1 MGKIRKIVIAV
12 LAVLTAG
19 ALSVAVYNKIQSAKT
34 AKAINIVDKVVF
46 DTPAAGDEFYLKVAD
61 RDVFKVND
69 NLYMW
74 CYQISEEPL
83 KYMNVPIKTENGMK
97 SINFY
102 AVVADT
108 DPEIPDAYAQF
119 NRDYAQRILDRYL
132 EVKKNG
138 IPEGSSLTPEKVEK
152 NIGIL
157 EGYVSDE
164 RYEKDKSEVTSFMLV
179 ATSEPNYK
187 FTGYIAGW
195 VSVLLAVVLL
205 YAILGI
211 WISAKK
217 LTAGSVALVVLAS
230 ATGAVVFR
238 KEIATM
244 AAIKEYV
251 PGMYICNVTNDY
263 KLDDMLEA
271 NIRDADDMISAC
283 CSKLLAGLPLDVDVA
298 VFGCSSFSCVTPEGT
313 HLFGRNY
320 DYLDGEGVVFY
331 SAPKDGYASIA
342 VCDLQWPN
350 LAGRNT
356 KFAPD
361 SLIGRFI
368 LRGVGPLICVDGMND
383 QGLGISIL
391 TLGYSQ
397 FRNNSE
403 DRPDTLVPV
412 AIRAILDKCANVDE
426 AVAFLSSYDVYSMID
441 DEFHLF
447 LTDKSGKSVIA
458 EWINGVY
465 TVTEINYVTNYAIAT
480 HEYDD
485 ERRFSTL
492 KTKLDGT
499 NGVLTVDEALDLLND
514 VAQKSDTVQTE
525 WSCVYDLDNFVLYIY
540 NDSDRENVY
549 KITPETFN

>member
-1 MGKIRKIVIAV
+1 MGKIRKIVIIALAV
-12 LAVLTAG
+12 LAAG
-19 ALSVAVYNKIQSAKT
+19 ALSVAVYNKVKAAKT
-34 AKAINIVDKVVF
+34 AKATNIVDAVVF
-46 DTPAAGDEFYLKVAD
+46 KTPESGDELYLKVSD
-61 RDVFKVND
+61 SDVFKITD
-69 NLYMW
+69 ELYTW
-74 CYQISEEPL
+74 VYYRSDEADD
-83 KYMNVPIKTENGMK
+83 YMVVPIKTGNGMK
-97 SINFY
+97 SINFH

-108 DPEIPDAYAQF
+108 ESDIPDAYAQY
-119 NRDYAQRILDRYL
+119 NRDYAQGILDKYL
-132 EVKKNG
+132 YVKENG

-152 NIGIL
+152 NIALL
-157 EGYVSDE
+157 EKYVSDE
-164 RYEKDKSEVTSFMLV
+164 VYQQDKTSVTPFMLV
-179 ATSEPNYK
+179 ATSDPNYK
-187 FTGYIAGW
+187 FIGYIAGLAAA
-195 VSVLLAVVLL
+195 VLIVVLL
-205 YAILGI
+205 YAVLGI

-217 LTAGSVALVVLAS
+217 LVAGSVALLILS
-230 ATGAVVFR
+230 GAAGAFVFR

-263 KLDDMLEA
+263 KLDDMLESD
-271 NIRDADDMISAC
+271 IRDADDMISAC
-283 CSKLLAGLPLDVDVA
+283 CHKLLAGFPFDVDIPM
-298 VFGCSSFSCVTPEGT
+298 FGCSSFSCVTPEGT

-320 DYLDGEGVVFY
+320 DYLDAEGIVFY

-350 LAGRNT
+350 LAGQNK

-391 TLGYSQ
+391 TLSYNQ
-397 FRNNSE
+397 YRNSSE

-426 AVAFLSSYDVYSMID
+426 AVAFLSSYDVYSMVD

-458 EWINGVY
+458 EWIDGVY
-465 TVTEINYVTNYAIAT
+465 TVTEINYVTNYAIAS

-485 ERRFSTL
+485 ERRFVTL
-492 KTKLDGT
+492 KTRLDEK
-499 NGVLTVDEALDLLND
+499 NGVLTIDEALDLLKD
-514 VAQKSDTVQTE
+514 AAQKSDTVQTE

-540 NDSDRENVY
+540 NDCDRENVI
-549 KITPETFN
+549 KVTPEIFK

>member
-19 ALSVAVYNKIQSAKT
+19 ALSVAVYNKVKAAKT
-34 AKAINIVDKVVF
+34 AKATNIIDEVVF
-46 DTPAAGDEFYLKVAD
+46 KTPESGDELYLKVSD
-61 RDVFKVND
+61 SDVFKITD
-69 NLYMW
+69 ELYAW
-74 CYQISEEPL
+74 VYYKSDEADD
-83 KYMNVPIKTENGMK
+83 YMVVPIKTGNGMK
-97 SINFY
+97 SINFH

-108 DPEIPDAYAQF
+108 DSDIPDAYAQY
-119 NRDYAQRILDRYL
+119 NRDYAQGILDKYL
-132 EVKKNG
+132 YVKENG
-138 IPEGSSLTPEKVEK
+138 IPDGSSLTPEIVEK
-152 NIGIL
+152 NIALL
-157 EGYVSDE
+157 EKYVSDE
-164 RYEKDKSEVTSFMLV
+164 IYQQDKSSVTSFMLV
-179 ATSEPNYK
+179 ATSDPNYK
-187 FTGYIAGW
+187 FIGYITVLAA
-195 VSVLLAVVLL
+195 VLLAVALL
-205 YAILGI
+205 YAVLGI

-217 LTAGSVALVVLAS
+217 LVAGSAALAVLAS
-230 ATGAVVFR
+230 ATGAFVFR

-251 PGMYICNVTNDY
+251 PGMYICNVTNNY
-263 KLDDMLEA
+263 MLDDMLSA
-271 NIRDADDMISAC
+271 DIRDADDMISAC
-283 CSKLLAGLPLDVDVA
+283 CHKLLAGFPFDVDIPM
-298 VFGCSSFSCVTPEGT
+298 FGCSSFSCVTAEGT

-320 DYLDGEGVVFY
+320 DYLDAEGIVFY

-350 LAGRNT
+350 LAGQNT

-391 TLGYSQ
+391 TLSYNQ
-397 FRNNSE
+397 YRQNSE
-403 DRPDTLVPV
+403 DRPDTLVPI

-426 AVAFLSSYDVYSMID
+426 AVAFLSSYDVYSMVD

-458 EWINGVY
+458 EWIDGVF

-485 ERRFSTL
+485 EHRFVTL
-492 KTKLDGT
+492 KTRLDEK
-499 NGVLTVDEALDLLND
+499 NGVLTIDEALDLLKD
-514 VAQKSDTVQTE
+514 AAQKSDSVQTE

-540 NDSDRENVY
+540 NDCDRENVI
-549 KITPETFN
+549 KVTPEIFR